1 MYPKGIIYHSAF
13 GSSTGEFQ
21 VALSRRQKLVAR
33 AVRSLG
39 AATTS
44 FAMAAIVFSF
54 TPALQTQTPALSPQI
69 ETIETPAPERGE
81 FSLIVPA
88 IGATSKVIVNV
99 DPFIDAEYS
108 KALKAGVAHAKGTG
122 LPGEGS
128 RIYLFAHSTNS
139 LLNVD
144 EYNAVF
150 YQLRKLARGDE
161 IIVFTDKKYVYEV
174 TETKVVAATDTS
186 WIQKGSEEELV
197 LQTCDPPGTT
207 WRRLLVIAKPKH

>member
-21 VALSRRQKLVAR
+21 VALSRRQKLMAR
-33 AVRSLG
+33 AIRSLG

-54 TPALQTQTPALSPQI
+54 TPALETQTPTVLPVEAVH
-69 ETIETPAPERGE
+69 TPANSGD

-99 DPFIDAEYS
+99 DPFIDAEYAQ
-108 KALKAGVAHAKGTG
+108 ALKSGVAHAKGTG

-150 YQLRKLARGDE
+150 YQLRKLAVEDE
-161 IIVFTDKKYVYEV
+161 IIVFTDKKYVYQV
-174 TETKVVAATDTS
+174 TETKIVNATDTS
-186 WIQKGSEEELV
+186 WIEKGSEEELV

-207 WRRLLVIAKPKH
+207 WRRLLVIAKPKQ

>member
-21 VALSRRQKLVAR
+21 VALSRRQKFMAR
-33 AVRSLG
+33 AIRSVG
-39 AATTS
+39 ATTTS

-54 TPALQTQTPALSPQI
+54 TPALQTQAPELPIQDVVY
-69 ETIETPAPERGE
+69 ETPVPDSRE

-88 IGATSKVIVNV
+88 IGATSKVIVDV
-99 DPFIDAEYS
+99 DPFVDTEYS
-108 KALKAGVAHAKGTG
+108 QALKAGVAHAKGTG

-150 YQLRKLARGDE
+150 YQLRKLTVGDE
-161 IIVFTDKKYVYEV
+161 IILFGDKKYVYVV

-207 WRRLLVIAKPKH
+207 WRRLLVIAKPKY